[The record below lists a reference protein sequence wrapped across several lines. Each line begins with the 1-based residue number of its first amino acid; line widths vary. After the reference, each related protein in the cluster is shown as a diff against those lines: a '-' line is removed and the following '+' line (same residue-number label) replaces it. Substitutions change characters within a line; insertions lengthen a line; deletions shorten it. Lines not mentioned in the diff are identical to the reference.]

1 MGGRKE
7 PVKGGFT
14 CVYFSHLSL
23 RLSVSFRSKALKLQC
38 SILRLILATL
48 SFDLN

>member
-1 MGGRKE
+1 M
-7 PVKGGFT
+7 KGGFT

-23 RLSVSFRSKALKLQC
+23 RLSVSFGSKALEQQC

-48 SFDLN
+48 SLDLN